1 MRCPHCQHETRERAR
16 FCGTC
21 GASLDSIVTCPR
33 CSALQPRGQQFCDSC
48 GESLSPGGDAPATPR
63 DTRAYT
69 PRHLTE
75 KILTTRGA
83 LEGERKQVSVLFVDV
98 VDSMRLAN
106 GIDAED
112 WHRILDRVFEIL
124 TASVHRLEGTINQ
137 FTGDGVMA
145 LFGAP
150 VAHEDHGR
158 RACHAALAAMD
169 ELRAYA
175 DTLRARG
182 IELAVRMGINSG
194 EVVVGKIGDD
204 LRMDYTAQ
212 GHSVG
217 LAARMEQLAA
227 PGTIL
232 LTDTTARL
240 VEGFFVLEE
249 AGLQSVKGVTAPI
262 RVVEL
267 RGIGPAR
274 TRLEASGPRGLSRL
288 IGRNTE
294 LAWLDG
300 IFSRSVGSDGQVV
313 GVVGEA
319 GVGKSR
325 LCLEFVQ
332 RVRARGVAVYE
343 VHCPAHAATVP
354 WFAIRDLLRSCL
366 GLAEGD
372 EVEAIRRGVKEQ
384 LRTLDPGLAD
394 AVPLVLEVLGVGD
407 APAPGQPPPRATTQ
421 LTGFMRRF
429 FRLRSA
435 NQPGI
440 VFIDDAHWM
449 DRASDDLVREIAA
462 SVRGTRT
469 LLLANFRPEYRPTW
483 IGGSHYHQL
492 ALSPLGEEAGREL
505 LRDLLGSD
513 SSLGELGASILERTG
528 GNPFFTEEV
537 IQALAGTGSLVGGRG
552 AYRLTAPL
560 EALALPAT
568 VQALLASRIDRL
580 GEPAKHLL
588 QAAAV
593 IGKQFDEPLLREVSG
608 VVHDRDL
615 DAALAALQEQEFL
628 RLVTLSP
635 HPEYAFKH
643 PLMGDV
649 AYRSQLSERRARLH
663 VAVATALETLRA
675 DRLGEYASLIAHHWE
690 ASGMRFEA
698 ARWKRRAALNVAN
711 IKVSR
716 RRPRQTP

>member
-21 GASLDSIVTCPR
+21 GASLDRMVACPR
-33 CSALQPRGQQFCDSC
+33 CAALQPQGTRFCDSC
-48 GESLSPGGDAPATPR
+48 GEALSLDGGAPAPPR
-63 DTRAYT
+63 DARAYT
-69 PRHLTE
+69 PRHLAE
-75 KILTTRGA
+75 KIFTTRGA
-83 LEGERKQVSVLFVDV
+83 LEGERKQVSILFVDV
-98 VDSMRLAN
+98 VDSMRLAD
-106 GIDAED
+106 GLGAED

-124 TASVHRLEGTINQ
+124 ASSIHRLEGTINQ

-150 VAHEDHGR
+150 VAHEDHAR
-158 RACHAALAAMD
+158 RACHAALAARD
-169 ELRAYA
+169 DLRAYA
-175 DTLRARG
+175 DTLRGRG
-182 IELAVRMGINSG
+182 IELAVRIGINSG

-217 LAARMEQLAA
+217 LAARVEQLAA
-227 PGTIL
+227 PGTVL
-232 LTDTTARL
+232 LTEATAQL
-240 VEGFFVLEE
+240 VEGFFELAD
-249 AGLQSVKGVTAPI
+249 AGVRAVKGVNAPI

-274 TRLEASGPRGLSRL
+274 TRLDATGPRGLSRL
-288 IGRNTE
+288 IARDAE
-294 LAWLDG
+294 LAWLDR
-300 IFSRSVGSDGQVV
+300 ILSRSIASDGQIV

-332 RVRARGVAVYE
+332 RCRARGVAVYE

-354 WFAIRDLLRSCL
+354 WFAMRDLLRSFL
-366 GLAEGD
+366 GLAQGD
-372 EVEAIRRGVKEQ
+372 EVDAIRRGIAEQ
-384 LRTLDPGLAD
+384 LRALDAGLVE
-394 AVPLVLEVLGVGD
+394 AVPLVLEVLGIGD
-407 APAPGQPPPRATTQ
+407 AAAPGHAPRPTRELA
-421 LTGFMRRF
+421 GFMRRF

-435 NQPGI
+435 NQSGL
-440 VFIDDAHWM
+440 VLIDDAHWM
-449 DRASDDLVREIAA
+449 DRASDDLVGEIAA
-462 SVRGTRT
+462 AVRGTRT
-469 LLLANFRPEYRPTW
+469 LLLANFRPEYRPAW

-505 LRDLLGSD
+505 LRDLLGLD
-513 SSLGELGASILERTG
+513 NSLGELGARILERTG

-537 IQALAGTGSLVGGRG
+537 VQALAASGSLVGEHG
-552 AYRLTAPL
+552 AYRLTAPI
-560 EALALPAT
+560 EALALPVT

-580 GEPAKHLL
+580 GERAKHLL
-588 QAAAV
+588 EAAAV

-608 VVHDRDL
+608 VVDDRDL
-615 DAALAALQEQEFL
+615 DAALSMLQEQDFL
-628 RLVTLSP
+628 RLVTLAP

-649 AYRSQLSERRARLH
+649 AYHSQLGERRARLH
-663 VAVATALETLRA
+663 AAVATALETLHA

-711 IKVSR
+711 IKVSQR
-716 RRPRQTP
+716 RRRRTP

>member
-1 MRCPHCQHETRERAR
+1 MRCPQCQHETREGAR

-21 GASLDSIVTCPR
+21 GASLDRIIACPR
-33 CSALQPRGQQFCDSC
+33 CAALQPRGQQFCDSC
-48 GESLSPGGDAPATPR
+48 GESLSPAVGAPARPR
-63 DTRAYT
+63 DARAYT
-69 PRHLTE
+69 PRHLAE

-98 VDSMRLAN
+98 VDSMRLVDSL
-106 GIDAED
+106 DAEE

-124 TASVHRLEGTINQ
+124 TGSVHRLEGTINQ

-150 VAHEDHGR
+150 VAHEDHAR

-217 LAARMEQLAA
+217 LAARVEQLAA
-227 PGTIL
+227 PGTVL
-232 LTDTTARL
+232 LTETTARL
-240 VEGFFVLEE
+240 VEGFFVLED
-249 AGLQSVKGVTAPI
+249 AGLESVKGMTAPI
-262 RVVEL
+262 RIVAL

-274 TRLEASGPRGLSRL
+274 TRLDASGLRGLSRL
-288 IGRNTE
+288 IGRDAE
-294 LAWLDG
+294 LTWLDG
-300 IFSRSVGSDGQVV
+300 IFSRAIGSDGQVV

-332 RVRARGVAVYE
+332 RCRARGVAVYE

-354 WFAIRDLLRSCL
+354 WFAIRDLLRSYL
-366 GLAEGD
+366 GLAQGD
-372 EVEAIRRGVKEQ
+372 EVEAIRRSVAEQ
-384 LRTLDPGLAD
+384 LRALDAGFAD

-407 APAPGQPPPRATTQ
+407 AAAPGHPLPGVTTE
-421 LTGFMRRF
+421 LAGFMRRF

-435 NQPGI
+435 KQPGL
-440 VFIDDAHWM
+440 VLIDDAHWM

-469 LLLANFRPEYRPTW
+469 LLLANFRPEYRPAW

-492 ALSPLGEEAGREL
+492 ALSPLGDEAGREL
-505 LRDLLGSD
+505 LHDLLGSD
-513 SSLGELGASILERTG
+513 GSLGELCARILERTG

-537 IQALAGTGSLVGGRG
+537 VQALAGAGSLVGERG
-552 AYRLTAPL
+552 AYRLTAPI

-580 GEPAKHLL
+580 GERAKHLL

-608 VVHDRDL
+608 VVDDRDL
-615 DAALAALQEQEFL
+615 DAALAVLQEEEFL

-649 AYRSQLSERRARLH
+649 AYRSQLAERRARLH
-663 VAVATALETLRA
+663 AAVATALETLRA

-716 RRPRQTP
+716 RRPRQT